1 MDMLTDFLEKDHQL
15 LVAINQTG
23 TVAWDAFWLLITNAW
38 NWIPFFALVLWAN
51 FYFFSKREAWR
62 IFGYAIG
69 TLLFTVLLTNTTKE
83 LVGRLRPLHTQSLI
97 PQLRVII
104 GERGY
109 SFFSGHTSNSFA
121 LMTFLYLVFRKRMKW
136 AFWLFFWPLP
146 YAYSRLYLGVHFP
159 TDILVGC
166 LVGITTAHLGYW
178 LYRRGRKSA
187 MAKDSQQRAPL
198 PDQKS

>member
-23 TVAWDAFWLLITNAW
+23 TVAWDAFWLLTTNAW

-51 FYFFSKREAWR
+51 FYFFTKREAWR

-166 LVGITTAHLGYW
+166 LVGIATAHLGYW
-178 LYRRGRKSA
+178 LYCRGGKKTTS
-187 MAKDSQQRAPL
+187 KDSQEHAPL

>member
-23 TVAWDAFWLLITNAW
+23 TVAWDAFWLLTTNAW

-51 FYFFSKREAWR
+51 FYFFTKREAWR

-166 LVGITTAHLGYW
+166 LVGIATAHLGYW
-178 LYRRGRKSA
+178 LYCRGGKSA
-187 MAKDSQQRAPL
+187 MAKDSQQRVPL